1 MLITKEKNKQR
12 SYGSVSPIRNGP
24 PGYTGWRNWFLWNQL
39 LGSFKVIK
47 NWTLSPEMWLSTQLT
62 NGSVSSWIRAM
73 TLRHLRL
80 NFILVSTSFSVREMA
95 QLASNLWLV
104 TRLSL
109 NRPGEHCG
117 RCTACSKNLSFF
129 IMRLY
134 FKWQLTKIHKDG
146 SGEPVMT

>member
-1 MLITKEKNKQR
+1 
-12 SYGSVSPIRNGP
+12 
-24 PGYTGWRNWFLWNQL
+24 
-39 LGSFKVIK
+39 
-47 NWTLSPEMWLSTQLT
+47 MWLSTQLT

-95 QLASNLWLV
+95 RLASNFESTRRTLWPLYSAEQ
-104 TRLSL
+104 R
-109 NRPGEHCG
+109 
-117 RCTACSKNLSFF
+117 SKNFSFL

-134 FKWQLTKIHKDG
+134 FKWQLMRIHKDG